1 MKRGKRLVD
10 FITSPPLIKEG
21 EILINSVVIFINISK
36 NLSNFVSFLLRVII
50 ENLFDFVA

>member
-1 MKRGKRLVD
+1 MAKRLVD
-10 FITSPPLIKEG
+10 FIALPFIKEG
-21 EILINSVVIFINISK
+21 EILINSVVIFINSVK